1 MNRFVALLDSDGY
14 QAGLQLASNPEETN
28 RRIKEINSVDYN
40 DKIKIIYIFEE
51 EKDPRKVSN
60 YEIRDYIK
68 AYKSKL
74 INKIT
79 SEDDS
84 DPTASYAGY
93 ELRKRFTNGSNQI
106 EAFYALTKSNHD
118 LLMRGNTYEVA
129 FHILDL
135 CIMGRT
141 RLNRFNNKKEILI
154 TGINLTKNFED
165 KKKDFKTLRKLM
177 MSHFQNEED
186 DDEI

>member
-14 QAGLQLASNPEETN
+14 QAGLQLTSNPEETN

-40 DKIKIIYIFEE
+40 DKIKIIYLFEE
-51 EKDPRKVSN
+51 EKDPRKVSDSEMRN
-60 YEIRDYIK
+60 YIK
-68 AYKSKL
+68 TYKSNL
-74 INKIT
+74 INKIAR
-79 SEDDS
+79 EDNS
-84 DPTASYAGY
+84 DTLSSYAGY
-93 ELRKRFTNGSNQI
+93 DLRKRFTNGSNQI

-118 LLMRGNTYEVA
+118 LLMRGNPYEVA

-154 TGINLTKNFED
+154 TGTNLTKNFEN

-177 MSHFQNEED
+177 MNNLQNEED